1 MISYREATERDFD
14 FINELLCFSYEN
26 HSFGI
31 GYPRGDLE
39 DIQEELSSYKQTVN
53 ETFYIVVKQNE
64 DIGIV
69 GTILKENETLLIG
82 PILLEN
88 HHKSHLIQ
96 KVLTSFLDLPQMRKG
111 LFSVEVIEENE
122 ELIKALQLL
131 GWESNSSHI
140 SMFYDMNVKFST
152 AISREYLIEL
162 KPEDISLLQST
173 VNLLNECL
181 PDVEEWEL
189 QLLLD
194 FLEEDYHI
202 GVIQRENEVIG
213 TVIWIWFKSLHF
225 GRVDYICVN
234 EEYRCLGY
242 GNKLLKES
250 MAKIYRS
257 ISFQKGLN
265 LLHLDMKKSNTSAYK
280 FYKDFGFKTNYFSS
294 VYKIKIT

>member
-1 MISYREATERDFD
+1 MISYREATEKDFS

-26 HSFGI
+26 NSVGI

-39 DIQEELSSYKQTVN
+39 DIQGELSSFKQTVT

-69 GTILKENETLLIG
+69 GTILKENKTLLIG

-88 HHKSHLIQ
+88 YHKSHLIQ

-131 GWESNSSHI
+131 GWESYSSHI
-140 SMFYDMNVKFST
+140 SMFYDMNVKLST
-152 AISREYLIEL
+152 TISRKCLIEL
-162 KPEDISLLQST
+162 MPEDISLLQST
-173 VNLLNECL
+173 VNVLKECL
-181 PDVEEWEL
+181 PDEEEWDL

-194 FLEEDYHI
+194 FLEKDYHI
-202 GVIQRENEVIG
+202 EVIQREKEVIG
-213 TVIWIWFKSLHF
+213 TVIWIWFNSLHF
-225 GRVDYICVN
+225 GRIDYICVD
-234 EEYRCLGY
+234 EKYRCLGY

-250 MAKIYRS
+250 MTKIYQS
-257 ISFQKGLN
+257 ISFQNGLN
-265 LLHLDMKKSNTSAYK
+265 LLHLDMEKSNTTAYK
-280 FYKDFGFKTNYFSS
+280 FYKNFGFKTNYSSS
-294 VYKIKIT
+294 VYRNYLT